1 MISVSG
7 SLSANMLHTPRLTF
21 AMGEQG
27 DFPEFFAAVHPRF
40 RTPYVSI
47 VIFAVL
53 LLIFSVAGNFQWNAI
68 LSAVSR
74 LFIYASIA
82 AALPVLRRKQPHANA
97 FRLPGAMF
105 FVVLALL
112 FTGVLV
118 TKIHLGG
125 LVILAVTFALGLS
138 NWFGWFDTQ
147 KLAPVAANL

>member
-1 MISVSG
+1 
-7 SLSANMLHTPRLTF
+7 
-21 AMGEQG
+21 
-27 DFPEFFAAVHPRF
+27 
-40 RTPYVSI
+40 VSI

-53 LLIFSVAGNFQWNAI
+53 LLIFSVAGNFQWNAT
-68 LSAVSR
+68 LSAISR

-82 AALPVLRRKQPHANA
+82 AALPVLRRKQPYANA

-118 TKIHLGG
+118 TKVHLGG

-138 NWFGWFDTQ
+138 NWLWVVRYPKTRAGGRESMTS
-147 KLAPVAANL
+147 